1 MSLISLFRVSVTLR
15 VFIGHQFCFCWK
27 PWWQGLAPLS
37 SLCTWGLV
45 AQLPW
50 RESEGGS
57 RKGSLE
63 SGLDSDSPCSPGW
76 AELQGPTENLLLGKR
91 PLPFHFFFMVFPSFS
106 SLVSSSSLLLPQTHW
121 RSSGPKNLQSRLG
134 GGWGWELAERIRFNF
149 SVSGLRDQLRRKF
162 SGWWRVLPWVCVQKI

>member
-45 AQLPW
+45 AQLRW
-50 RESEGGS
+50 KESEEGS
-57 RKGSLE
+57 RKASLE
-63 SGLDSDSPCSPGW
+63 SGLDFDSPCSPGW
-76 AELQGPTENLLLGKR
+76 AELQGPRENLLLGKQ

-106 SLVSSSSLLLPQTHW
+106 SLFSSSSLLLSPTHW
-121 RSSGPKNLQSRLG
+121 CSLGPKNLQSRSG
-134 GGWGWELAERIRFNF
+134 GGVGT
-149 SVSGLRDQLRRKF
+149 
-162 SGWWRVLPWVCVQKI
+162 C